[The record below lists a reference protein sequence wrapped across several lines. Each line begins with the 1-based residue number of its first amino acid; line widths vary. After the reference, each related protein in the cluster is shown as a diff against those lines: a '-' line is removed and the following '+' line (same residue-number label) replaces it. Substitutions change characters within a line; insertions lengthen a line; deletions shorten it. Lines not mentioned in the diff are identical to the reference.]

1 MQTLPRLA
9 NPHRRTDWLKTCQ
22 ILGLMQEV
30 LFGEMEDLNLRRASR
45 KVLVGGQ
52 SEKIQTS
59 PCSKWRDGGLHS
71 SLATLEITGQLMTL
85 AVERKEKQ
93 TGERRKE
100 HAKLNTLY
108 GKRELS
114 SLCSADFGLYKV
126 SGRKAGTDSPWLA
139 HRWAGQC
146 WTWELPQRGIR
157 ASAGLCWAQD
167 TTGALHVGS
176 HCEWQQ
182 FGFLKDS
189 NSWCLVDSWWPVS
202 PLTWAG
208 KIHIGTAPLKGAF
221 FGEDSMK
228 AAWKVFWCTG

>member
-1 MQTLPRLA
+1 
-9 NPHRRTDWLKTCQ
+9 
-22 ILGLMQEV
+22 MQEV

-85 AVERKEKQ
+85 AVVRKEKQ

-114 SLCSADFGLYKV
+114 SLCPADFGLYKV
-126 SGRKAGTDSPWLA
+126 SGSKAGTDSP
-139 HRWAGQC
+139 
-146 WTWELPQRGIR
+146 
-157 ASAGLCWAQD
+157 
-167 TTGALHVGS
+167 
-176 HCEWQQ
+176 
-182 FGFLKDS
+182 
-189 NSWCLVDSWWPVS
+189 
-202 PLTWAG
+202 
-208 KIHIGTAPLKGAF
+208 
-221 FGEDSMK
+221 
-228 AAWKVFWCTG
+228 